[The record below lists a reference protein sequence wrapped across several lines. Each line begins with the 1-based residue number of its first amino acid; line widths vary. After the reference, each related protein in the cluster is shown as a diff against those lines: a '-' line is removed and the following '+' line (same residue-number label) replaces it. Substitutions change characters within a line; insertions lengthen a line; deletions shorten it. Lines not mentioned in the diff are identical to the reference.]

1 MTRIRSIAVYA
12 ASSSQVPQPFFDAA
26 RGLGAAMAR
35 RNIRLVY
42 GAGKVGLM
50 GALSDACLEHGGAV
64 TGVIP
69 AFMVR
74 NGWCRDNL
82 TELIETPCMHSR
94 KEKIVSLGDATI
106 ALPGGCGTLEELLEI
121 ITWKQLGLYDKPIVI
136 LNTCGFF
143 SPLLE
148 MFDRAIENRF
158 MRSLHR
164 SLWSV
169 AETPEEAL
177 TLAET
182 TPLWD
187 TSVAKMAQI

>member
-1 MTRIRSIAVYA
+1 MTRIKSIAVYA
-12 ASSSQVPQPFFDAA
+12 ASSSQVPQPFFNAA
-26 RGLGAAMAR
+26 HELGAAMAR

-50 GALSDACLEHGGAV
+50 GALSDACLENGGSV

-69 AFMVR
+69 AFMVE
-74 NGWCRDNL
+74 NGWCRDSL
-82 TELIETPCMHSR
+82 TELIETPDMHSR

-121 ITWKQLGLYDKPIVI
+121 ITWKQLGLYNKPIVL
-136 LNTCGFF
+136 LNTCDFF

-148 MFDRAIENRF
+148 MFDRAIENKF

-169 AETPEEAL
+169 ATTPEEAL
-177 TLAET
+177 LLVEN

-187 TSVAKMAQI
+187 TSVSKMAQI